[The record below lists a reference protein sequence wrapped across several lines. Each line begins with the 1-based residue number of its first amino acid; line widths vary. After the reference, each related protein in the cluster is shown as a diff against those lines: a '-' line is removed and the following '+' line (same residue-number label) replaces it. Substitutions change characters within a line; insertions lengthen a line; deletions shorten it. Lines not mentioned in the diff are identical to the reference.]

1 MLNLHTDALDKM
13 DEQELYLTLQIARHI
28 GRNGS
33 AWPGMKRLISL
44 TGWTKNTVLKVRQ
57 RCESK
62 GYISTLRRANNEG
75 MSMSNLY
82 RLTTPHISVYV
93 PFSDISDDG
102 INRGAANEPLINKG
116 VHNMNGGG
124 AGNEPEVL
132 SNEVLSMVGKVSKTH
147 LQNFIDAEPL
157 TPEQI
162 DTALPNS
169 VSVKK
174 EKGSAKKEKDG
185 PVTIETACRRDAA
198 IREMSGAAP
207 TATDEARTAPAP
219 LTIEQATAAI
229 MAEIETTEGQR
240 KLKFAAG
247 RGGVNPMPKNL
258 LAAVAR
264 YAEHRA
270 EQGREIHTDPIYKLG
285 GYLRSQASNE
295 AKQIENKTYYSK
307 KPTNAKFQP
316 NDNPATYDYDNLPA
330 FN

>member
-93 PFSDISDDG
+93 PSSDISDDG

-132 SNEVLSMVGKVSKTH
+132 SNEVLSMVGKVGKTH
-147 LQNFIDAEPL
+147 LQNLIDAEPL

-185 PVTIETACRRDAA
+185 PVTIETARRRDAA

-207 TATDEARTAPAP
+207 TTTDEARTAPAP
-219 LTIEQATAAI
+219 LTIEQATTAI

-270 EQGREIHTDPIYKLG
+270 EQGREIHTDPIYRLG